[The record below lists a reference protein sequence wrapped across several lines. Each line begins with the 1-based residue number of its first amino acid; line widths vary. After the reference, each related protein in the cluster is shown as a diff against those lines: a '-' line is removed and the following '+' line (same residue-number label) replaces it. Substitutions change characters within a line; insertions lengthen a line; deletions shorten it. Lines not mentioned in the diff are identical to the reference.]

1 MKHFKVVPKTFILP
15 LEAQALM
22 EDMERDKAQWWI
34 AKPSSS
40 SQGKGIFVTN
50 KYSDVKPILINI

>member
-1 MKHFKVVPKTFILP
+1 
-15 LEAQALM
+15 M